1 MEETKKL
8 RLKEPFSLEQIR
20 SGDLTQLWKMD
31 QNVIV
36 EFANGQMTSLGTI
49 FHASS
54 WANRCYHRFLRPRVG
69 QHTCT
74 PSACARSMILV
85 RKVRLTWFHR
95 FTGHA
100 TGTDWLEVPI
110 PYIRPIFQAY
120 VRGYTQKIWPNI
132 WYSTSNLGSW
142 NSHWS
147 MVVDHISNRNGDIW
161 PRGKAWKMVA
171 ISTVDTWIRQQ
182 CWQTPR
188 RILTWWGSIYIYIY
202 VIIIIY

>member
-54 WANRCYHRFLRPRVG
+54 GANRCYHRFLRPRVG

-100 TGTDWLEVPI
+100 TRNRLIGGTDSI
-110 PYIRPIFQAY
+110 YKAY
-120 VRGYTQKIWPNI
+120 FSGLCKGIYPENMAK
-132 WYSTSNLGSW
+132 
-142 NSHWS
+142 H
-147 MVVDHISNRNGDIW
+147 MV
-161 PRGKAWKMVA
+161 
-171 ISTVDTWIRQQ
+171 QYLQ
-182 CWQTPR
+182 F
-188 RILTWWGSIYIYIY
+188 RILKFPLIHGG
-202 VIIIIY
+202 